1 MQYSIAI
8 KLCNIGMLY
17 CMEHW
22 EGGEMNNIGSTGI
35 VSMALISGLLIMGA
49 SSSVIFEGSD
59 DLSEDAKR
67 AVNDAL
73 EEITT
78 YLKIEEAIGKYYTTN
93 NERRVERIVIF
104 VKQFI
109 TSMVNVSEL
118 KIKIQNDVD
127 VIVLSYSR
135 HAEKIGSKP
144 IFSHDIWE
152 KTNNSFS
159 IIVTNDN
166 DRSLLDYNIMNK
178 DRGYIAIKLPEGFA
192 MKKSEKISIS
202 IIPSKGITSSIL
214 CETPSLHISNII
226 SFGEI

>member
-8 KLCNIGMLY
+8 KLYNIVMLY

-35 VSMALISGLLIMGA
+35 TSMALISGLLIMGA

-59 DLSEDAKR
+59 DLSEDAKQ

-127 VIVLSYSR
+127 VIVLSYSG

-144 IFSHDIWE
+144 MFSHDIWE

-178 DRGYIAIKLPEGFA
+178 DRGYIAIKLPESFA

>member
-1 MQYSIAI
+1 
-8 KLCNIGMLY
+8 
-17 CMEHW
+17 
-22 EGGEMNNIGSTGI
+22 MNNIGSTGI
-35 VSMALISGLLIMGA
+35 ISMALLSSLLIMGA

-59 DLSEDAKR
+59 DLSEDAKQ

-127 VIVLSYSR
+127 VIVLSYSG

-144 IFSHDIWE
+144 MFSHDIWE

-178 DRGYIAIKLPEGFA
+178 DRGYIAIKLPESFA

>member
-1 MQYSIAI
+1 
-8 KLCNIGMLY
+8 MLY
-17 CMEHW
+17 CIEPW

-35 VSMALISGLLIMGA
+35 TSMALISSLLVMGA
-49 SSSVIFEGSD
+49 ASSVIFEESD
-59 DLSEDAKR
+59 DLSEDAKQ

-109 TSMVNVSEL
+109 TSNVNVSEL

-127 VIVLSYSR
+127 VIVLSYSG
-135 HAEKIGSKP
+135 HAEEIGSKP
-144 IFSHDIWE
+144 MFSHDIWE

-159 IIVTNDN
+159 IIVTSDN

-178 DRGYIAIKLPEGFA
+178 DRACMAIKLPESFA
-192 MKKSEKISIS
+192 MEKSEKISIS

>member
-8 KLCNIGMLY
+8 KPYNIDMLY
-17 CMEHW
+17 CTEHW

-35 VSMALISGLLIMGA
+35 VSMALISGILIMGA

-59 DLSEDAKR
+59 DLSEDAKQ

-109 TSMVNVSEL
+109 TSMINVSEL

-127 VIVLSYSR
+127 VIVLSYSG
-135 HAEKIGSKP
+135 HAEKTGSKP
-144 IFSHDIWE
+144 MFSHDIWE

-166 DRSLLDYNIMNK
+166 DRSLLDHNIMNK
-178 DRGYIAIKLPEGFA
+178 DRGYIAIKLPESFA
-192 MKKSEKISIS
+192 MKKREKISIS